1 MDRKYIIYGIAGLA
15 LILLIVLL
23 GSCALN
29 RNKDSQEALPEPTAA
44 AEQPVQQLYSQ
55 WEYLTVA
62 ANCSSDAGMG
72 GAVCYIFADND
83 NTSIS
88 NFMAAKGQQGWEL
101 AGVLSLPGG
110 DPNTTFIFKRPLR
123 MP

>member
-1 MDRKYIIYGIAGLA
+1 MDRKYLIYGIAGLV
-15 LILLIVLL
+15 LILLVVVL

-29 RNKDSQEALPEPTAA
+29 RNKVTEEAVVVTPA
-44 AEQPVQQLYSQ
+44 AEQTLQPLYDQ

-62 ANCSSDAGMG
+62 ATCSPDAGMG
-72 GAVCYIFADND
+72 GAVCYIYANND

-88 NFMAAKGQQGWEL
+88 NFMTAKGQEGWEL
-101 AGVLSLPGG
+101 SGVLNLGG

-123 MP
+123 IP